1 MDSCPSDRQPYHC
14 VMLPL
19 NTVAF
24 AGDAA
29 WFASAADATKKY
41 VVAVLWQVRAG
52 SSHCT
57 ALQVSGI
64 RWSSSQ
70 CLASPILA
78 ARWFYGLSVRESF
91 GLVNLL
97 WFLNFSYSF

>member
-70 CLASPILA
+70 CLATPILA
-78 ARWFYGLSVRESF
+78 ARWLTPKPT
-91 GLVNLL
+91 NLPSKHL
-97 WFLNFSYSF
+97 ANEVG

>member
-78 ARWFYGLSVRESF
+78 ARWSAWNTIIKLKVPDIPKGIPSEKLP
-91 GLVNLL
+91 
-97 WFLNFSYSF
+97 